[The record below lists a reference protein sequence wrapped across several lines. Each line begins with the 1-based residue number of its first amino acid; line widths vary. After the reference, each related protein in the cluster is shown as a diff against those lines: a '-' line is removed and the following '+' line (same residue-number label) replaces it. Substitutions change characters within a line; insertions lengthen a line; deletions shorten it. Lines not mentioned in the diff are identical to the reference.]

1 MTLTVNGETYT
12 GVVLGDNTFS
22 IEVAGSDLA
31 ADPGMSVAA
40 SVTTFDA
47 AGNPGT
53 ATDTESYSVDT
64 VAPDAPVVTGI
75 NEDTGASSSDG
86 VTSDQTLIFS
96 GTAEADST
104 VEVFLDGN
112 SLGTVLADGSG
123 NWSFDHS
130 GTVLGDGDYVVT
142 AQSTDAAGNES
153 ALSAGFDVTVDTV
166 APLINLTLDDNVLSL
181 NAPDHTFETSA
192 TENYFHISAGSDVKT
207 TTVMS
212 FNNGSN
218 VVFNSSG
225 FTDVTSNEGSKMLG
239 LIAHGKSQSQIETD
253 LGVASGTFDTIDP
266 DGPGPKGT
274 LNVTNGSY
282 AQTVFYAKAGDVI
295 KFDWNFLGSETS
307 FYENDFN
314 DVVFVVINGVV
325 TELTRS
331 SDISGPAANGWETF
345 SYTATEEGPV
355 KISFA
360 LFNVRDDTVDSG
372 FALDN
377 FRINDAPVEKQP
389 VELNINLTVTDE
401 TAIDSNDV
409 LITISGVGSTSVLS
423 AGTNMGGGVW
433 ELGIGDLE
441 GLTLS
446 PPDAAKPG
454 YTGVE
459 TLTITVQATDG
470 AGNTTTVTET
480 QNIQFE
486 ILDNAIIGTSD
497 DDNIHALAAHD
508 NYYLSGGE
516 GDDTLNGKKG
526 NDFLDGG
533 QGNDDLRGG
542 DGRDILLGGKGNDIL
557 KGGDGDDVYLWLE
570 GDGGTIATPATD
582 TITDFHNSLFSG
594 TEDDR
599 IDLSDLLSAESHE
612 TLTDYLFVEFT
623 GGDSKLYINTT
634 GAIDGT
640 AGHNADQ
647 VIVVENIDLTNGVAT
662 QSDIINTL
670 VNNNVIITDSTDSVS
685 VV

>member
-1 MTLTVNGETYT
+1 
-12 GVVLGDNTFS
+12 
-22 IEVAGSDLA
+22 
-31 ADPGMSVAA
+31 
-40 SVTTFDA
+40 
-47 AGNPGT
+47 
-53 ATDTESYSVDT
+53 
-64 VAPDAPVVTGI
+64 
-75 NEDTGASSSDG
+75 
-86 VTSDQTLIFS
+86 
-96 GTAEADST
+96 
-104 VEVFLDGN
+104 
-112 SLGTVLADGSG
+112 
-123 NWSFDHS
+123 
-130 GTVLGDGDYVVT
+130 GDGDYVVT